1 MHKIINVIF
10 EAEMK
15 KLGDYYNN
23 LSIEASPYQ
32 SFVLHHHQLVILIK
46 LFSLK
51 VHPIH
56 RFQKMILIPLQ
67 DLVKLVV
74 SIIKH
79 VN

>member
-1 MHKIINVIF
+1 
-10 EAEMK
+10 MK

-32 SFVLHHHQLVILIK
+32 HHQQPLLSYIRAHYQLVILIK

-56 RFQKMILIPLQ
+56 GFQKMILIPLQ
-67 DLVKLVV
+67 DFCETLVV